1 MVITVELFLV
11 GHLLALPAAHIIM
24 LTFCG
29 TCSALVAFIGRLLA
43 HPAARLVSL
52 VEHALIFLVARLEAL
67 APSYYVAI

>member
-29 TCSALVAFIGRLLA
+29 ACSALVAFIGRLLA
-43 HPAARLVSL
+43 HLAARLVNS
-52 VEHALIFLVARLEAL
+52 EHAVVFPVARLEAL
-67 APSYYVAI
+67 APSYYLAI